1 MMFKKIAIAA
11 PLAVLALSSSMAF
24 AAEEEVRSSIN
35 ISATIPSKVFHAQP
49 VNPDFGKDEQMAYNL
64 VDGTLSALRAA
75 YDIRHTNGS
84 VGAYVEGGPQPLF
97 NGANN
102 IELTY
107 TFNGVTLTGASEEV
121 VGDAESNGGM
131 RADLVI
137 AAAKPTATQTG
148 LYTANPVV
156 IFDAIPRVSPVTN

>member
-1 MMFKKIAIAA
+1 MFKKIAFAA

-24 AAEEEVRSSIN
+24 AVEEVRSSIN
-35 ISATIPSKVFHAQP
+35 ISATIPSQVFHAQP
-49 VNPDFGKDEQMAYNL
+49 VNPDFGKDEQMNYNL
-64 VDGTLSALRAA
+64 VDGTLSSLRAA

-102 IELTY
+102 IALSY
-107 TFNGVTLTGASEEV
+107 TFNGVTLTGASQEV

-137 AAAKPTATQTG
+137 AAAKPLATQTG

-156 IFDAIPRVSPVTN
+156 IFDAIPRIP

>member
-1 MMFKKIAIAA
+1 MFKKFAIAA

-24 AAEEEVRSSIN
+24 AVDEARNTIN

-49 VNPDFGKDEQMAYNL
+49 VNPDFGKDEQMNYNL
-64 VDGTLSALRAA
+64 VDGTLSSLRAA

-97 NGANN
+97 NGADN
-102 IELTY
+102 IALTY
-107 TFNGVTLTGASEEV
+107 TFNGVTLTGASQEV
-121 VGDAESNGGM
+121 VGDTESNGGM

-137 AAAKPTATQTG
+137 AAAKPLATQAG

-156 IFDAIPRVSPVTN
+156 IFDAIPRIP

>member
-1 MMFKKIAIAA
+1 MMFKKFALTA

-24 AAEEEVRSSIN
+24 AVDEARNTIN

-49 VNPDFGKDEQMAYNL
+49 VNPDFGKDEQMNYNL
-64 VDGTLSALRAA
+64 VDGTLNSLRAA

-97 NGANN
+97 NGADN
-102 IELTY
+102 IALTY
-107 TFNGVTLTGASEEV
+107 TFNGVTLTGASQEV
-121 VGDAESNGGM
+121 VGDTESNGGM

-137 AAAKPTATQTG
+137 AAAKPLATQAG

-156 IFDAIPRVSPVTN
+156 IFDAIPRIP

>member
-1 MMFKKIAIAA
+1 MFKKIAFAA

-24 AAEEEVRSSIN
+24 AVDEARSTIN

-49 VNPDFGKDEQMAYNL
+49 VNPDFGKDEQMNYNL
-64 VDGTLSALRAA
+64 VDGTLSSLRAP

-97 NGANN
+97 NGADN
-102 IELTY
+102 IALTY
-107 TFNGVTLTGASEEV
+107 TFNGVTLTGASQEV
-121 VGDAESNGGM
+121 VGDTESNGGM

-137 AAAKPTATQTG
+137 AAAKPLATQAG

-156 IFDAIPRVSPVTN
+156 IFDAIPRIP